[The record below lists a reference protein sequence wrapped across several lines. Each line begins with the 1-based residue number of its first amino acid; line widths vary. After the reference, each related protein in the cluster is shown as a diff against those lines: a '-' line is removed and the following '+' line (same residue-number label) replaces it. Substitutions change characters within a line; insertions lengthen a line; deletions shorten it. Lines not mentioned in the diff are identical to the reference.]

1 MNDIRN
7 RNVRTVFG
15 GVGIAL
21 LLCALMVMM
30 SWSQIVTNADTSSDA
45 TTETKSGN
53 DNELSGL
60 TNGQSTDTATF
71 DAEAYGFDEDDE
83 LLGMRTTHSK
93 SFYDEDGGID
103 LVYSS
108 SPLHYTDVSGKLV
121 DIDYSIVNTPE
132 GYEVASSPMP
142 IEFGSGLNHG
152 LMIDIGMDNQIHT
165 GSMPAFI
172 TMQENPQPLTIPG
185 GINGMADKETNLLIP
200 SSRFTSKLQTQ
211 FQLVEIPSVIPYL
224 TLMEVVYTVS
234 DSKVKQDFVINQLSE
249 QLKATLAA
257 SHDVAYVGLG
267 EFMEIPA
274 GHHVEVDGAT
284 LYNVNMFETQ
294 SSIKL
299 LKLCQD

>member
-185 GINGMADKETNLLIP
+185 GINGMADKETNP
-200 SSRFTSKLQTQ
+200 SYTVEPIYFQTTDT
-211 FQLVEIPSVIPYL
+211 VSVGGNSISYPVSD
-224 TLMEVVYTVS
+224 LMEVVYTVS

-249 QLKATLAA
+249 QLKATLTA

-284 LYNVNMFETQ
+284 LYNVNMF
-294 SSIKL
+294 
-299 LKLCQD
+299 